1 MNISSLIVM
10 VAEGVAE
17 GVINEINSIS
27 GCDVPMSENSML
39 IVSIEGENIESES
52 GKMKQIE
59 NIDGVISAKLVYSY
73 SEDELDAEKQKIE
86 LSGDFPE
93 WLNKEDIDARDIPYA
108 GRLKI

>member
-59 NIDGVISAKLVYSY
+59 NIDGVISAKLVYAY
-73 SEDELDAEKQKIE
+73 SADELDAEKQKIE

-93 WLNKEDIDARDIPYA
+93 WLNKENIDVRDIPYS

>member
-17 GVINEINSIS
+17 GVINKIKSIS
-27 GCDVPMSENSML
+27 GCDVPMSENSVL

-59 NIDGVISAKLVYSY
+59 NIDGVISAKLVYAY
-73 SEDELDAEKQKIE
+73 AEGELEAEKQKIE

-93 WLNKEDIDARDIPYA
+93 WLNKENIDARDIPYS

>member
-27 GCDVPMSENSML
+27 GCDVPMSENRLL

-93 WLNKEDIDARDIPYA
+93 WLNKENIDVRDIPYS

>member
-10 VAEGVAE
+10 AAETAAE
-17 GVINEINSIS
+17 SVINEIKSIG

-59 NIDGVISAKLVYSY
+59 NIDDVISAKLVYSY

-93 WLNKEDIDARDIPYA
+93 WLNKENIDVRDIPYS

>member
-10 VAEGVAE
+10 AAVEAAES
-17 GVINEINSIS
+17 VINEIKSIS

-59 NIDGVISAKLVYSY
+59 NIDGVISANLFTPTLKMSWTLKNKKSNWQ
-73 SEDELDAEKQKIE
+73 EI
-86 LSGDFPE
+86 F
-93 WLNKEDIDARDIPYA
+93 LN
-108 GRLKI
+108 G